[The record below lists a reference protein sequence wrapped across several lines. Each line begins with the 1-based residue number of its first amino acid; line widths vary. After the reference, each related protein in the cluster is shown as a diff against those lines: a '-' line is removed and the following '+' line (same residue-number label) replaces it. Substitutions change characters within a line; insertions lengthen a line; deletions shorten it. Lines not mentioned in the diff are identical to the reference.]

1 MKYII
6 VLGDGMADVPKGPL
20 APKTPLDLAKKPN
33 IDKLAR
39 DGEVGMIATVDAGL
53 KPGSD
58 VANLSVL
65 GYDPKECYTGR
76 SPLEALSIGLDL
88 DADDICMRTNLVT
101 LNINLNFSKSIL
113 TDYSAGE
120 ISTEESAEIFK
131 TINEKLGTELRQ
143 FYTGVSY
150 RNCLLLKHR
159 VSVDATFTPPHDIQ
173 GKAIGEYLPQGKDG
187 AEFAS
192 LIEKSVSILAKHPV
206 NLKRIA
212 EGKNPATAIW
222 FWGMGTKPKLE
233 PLKDKYGLTGAM
245 ISATDLLRGIGKGI
259 GMDVINVEGVTGT
272 VKTNFMGKAKAAVEA
287 MDGHDFAFV
296 HFEAPD
302 ECGHQGDA
310 PGKILSIEKIDE
322 VVGYIREQME
332 KRGEPFVL
340 AVLPDHQTPLYLRTH
355 VGAPVP
361 FIVYN
366 SLHPAKCGLTYSERT
381 AEKGIYL
388 SNGRALIKMMIN
400 E

>member
-20 APKTPLDLAKKPN
+20 APKTPLDLAVKPN
-33 IDKLAR
+33 IDKLAQ
-39 DGEVGMIATVDAGL
+39 DGEVGMIATVDSGL

-88 DADDICMRTNLVT
+88 DDDDICMRTNLVT
-101 LNINLNFSKSIL
+101 FDVNSHFSKTIL

-120 ISTEESAEIFK
+120 ISTEESSEIFK
-131 TINEKLGTELRQ
+131 TINEKLGTETRK
-143 FYTGVSY
+143 FFTGVSY

-159 VSVDATFTPPHDIQ
+159 GSLDASFTPPHDIQ
-173 GKAIGEYLPQGKDG
+173 GKEIGEYLPQGKDG
-187 AEFAS
+187 EEFAS
-192 LIEKSVSILAKHPV
+192 LIEKSVSILANHPV
-206 NLKRIA
+206 NQKRIA
-212 EGKNPATAIW
+212 EGKNPASAIW
-222 FWGMGTKPKLE
+222 FWGMGTKPRLQSFM
-233 PLKDKYGLTGAM
+233 DRYGLTGAM
-245 ISATDLLRGIGKGI
+245 ISATDLLCGIGKGI
-259 GMDVINVEGVTGT
+259 GMDVIHVEGATGT
-272 VKTNFMGKAKAAVEA
+272 VRTNFAGKAEAAVKALE
-287 MDGHDFAFV
+287 DHDFVFV

-310 PGKILSIEKIDE
+310 PGKILSIEKIDG
-322 VVGYIREQME
+322 VVGYIRQKME
-332 KRGEPFVL
+332 EKGEPFVM
-340 AVLPDHQTPLYLRTH
+340 AVLPDHQTPLYIRTH
-355 VGAPVP
+355 VGNPVP

-366 SLHPAKCGLTYSERT
+366 SLHPAKCGLSYSERT
-381 AEKGIYL
+381 AEKGIFL
-388 SNGRALIKMMIN
+388 NSGRALMNMMTQ

>member
-1 MKYII
+1 MKYVI

-20 APKTPLDLAKKPN
+20 APKTPLDLAVKPN
-33 IDKLAR
+33 IDKLAKE
-39 DGEVGMIATVDAGL
+39 GEVGLIATVDKGL
-53 KPGSD
+53 TPGSD

-88 DADDICMRTNLVT
+88 DDDDICMRTNLVT
-101 LNINLNFSKSIL
+101 IEPGSSFDESVL

-131 TINEKLGTELRQ
+131 TINEELGDDTRR

-159 VSVDATFTPPHDIQ
+159 GHLDATFTPPHDIQ
-173 GKAIGEYLPQGKDG
+173 DKKIGEYLPQGPDG
-187 AEFAS
+187 EEFSS
-192 LIEKSVSILAKHPV
+192 LIERSMTILADHPV
-206 NLKRIA
+206 NKKRVA
-212 EGKNPATAIW
+212 AGKNPASAIW
-222 FWGMGTKPKLE
+222 FWGMGTKPRLQ
-233 PLKDKYGLTGAM
+233 LFKDRYGLSGAM
-245 ISATDLLRGIGKGI
+245 ISATDLLRGIGKGT
-259 GMDVINVEGVTGT
+259 GMEVINVEGVTGT
-272 VKTNFMGKAKAAVEA
+272 LTTNFMGKAEAAVKA
-287 MDGHDFAFV
+287 LDNNDFAYV

-310 PGKILSIEKIDE
+310 KGKILAIEKIDA
-322 VVGYIREQME
+322 VVGYIRKNLEE
-332 KRGEPFVL
+332 KGEPFVM
-340 AVLPDHQTPLYLRTH
+340 AVLPDHQTPLYLRSH

-366 SLHPAKCGLTYSERT
+366 SLHPAGCGLEYTERA
-381 AEKGIYL
+381 AEKGVFL
-388 SNGRALIKMMIN
+388 DNGRALMKMMTK

>member
-20 APKTPLDLAKKPN
+20 APKTPLDLAVKPN

-39 DGEVGMIATVDAGL
+39 DGEIGLIATVDEGL

-88 DADDICMRTNLVT
+88 DDDDVCMRTNLVT
-101 LNINLNFSKSIL
+101 FDQKMNFSQTVL

-120 ISTEESAEIFK
+120 ISTEEAAAIFE
-131 TINEKLGTELRQ
+131 TINEKLGTNDRK

-159 VSVDATFTPPHDIQ
+159 GKVDASFTPPHDIQ
-173 GKAIGEYLPQGKDG
+173 GKEIGEYLPQGKDG
-187 AEFAS
+187 EEFAS
-192 LIEKSVSILAKHPV
+192 LIEKSVTILADHPV
-206 NLKRIA
+206 NQKRIA
-212 EGKNPATAIW
+212 EGKNPASAIW
-222 FWGMGTKPKLE
+222 FWGQGTKPKLVPYME
-233 PLKDKYGLTGAM
+233 KYGLKGAM
-245 ISATDLLRGIGKGI
+245 ISATDLLRGIGKGL
-259 GMDVINVEGVTGT
+259 GMDVINVEGATGT
-272 VKTNFMGKAKAAVEA
+272 LTTNFMGKAKAAVTA
-287 MDGHDFAFV
+287 LKDHDFVFV

-310 PGKILSIEKIDE
+310 PGKIKAIEKIDE
-322 VVGYIREQME
+322 VVGFIRKKAEE
-332 KRGEPFVL
+332 AGEPFVM

-361 FIVYN
+361 FVIYN
-366 SLHPAKCGLTYSERT
+366 SLHPANCGLTYSERT
-381 AEKGIYL
+381 AEKGIFL
-388 SNGRALIKMMIN
+388 DNGRALIKMMIT

>member
-1 MKYII
+1 MKYVI

-33 IDKLAR
+33 IDKLAKE
-39 DGEVGMIATVDAGL
+39 GEVGLIATVDKGMT
-53 KPGSD
+53 PGSD

-88 DADDICMRTNLVT
+88 DDDDICMRTNLVT
-101 LNINLNFSKSIL
+101 IEPGSSFTESVL

-120 ISTEESAEIFK
+120 ISTAEAAEIFS
-131 TINEKLGTELRQ
+131 TINEGLGSDLRR

-159 VSVDATFTPPHDIQ
+159 GSLEATFTPPHDIQ
-173 GKAIGEYLPQGKDG
+173 GKQIAEYLPQGPDG
-187 AEFAS
+187 EEFAS
-192 LIEKSVSILAKHPV
+192 MIERSMTILADHPV
-206 NLKRIA
+206 NKKRIA
-212 EGKNPATAIW
+212 AGKNPASAIW
-222 FWGMGTKPKLE
+222 FWGMGTKPRLQ
-233 PLKDKYGLTGAM
+233 LFKDRYGLSGAM
-245 ISATDLLRGIGKGI
+245 ISATDLLRGIGKGT
-259 GMDVINVEGVTGT
+259 GMEVVNVEGVTGT
-272 VKTNFMGKAKAAVEA
+272 LTTNFMGKAEAAVKA
-287 MDGHDFAFV
+287 LDRNDFVFV

-310 PGKILSIEKIDE
+310 KGKILSIEKIDG
-322 VVGYIREQME
+322 VVGYIREKLE
-332 KRGEPFVL
+332 KKGEPFVM
-340 AVLPDHQTPLYLRTH
+340 AVLPDHQTPLYLRSH

-366 SLHPAKCGLTYSERT
+366 SNHPANCGLIYNERS
-381 AEKGIYL
+381 AEKGVFL
-388 SNGRALIKMMIN
+388 DNGRALMKMMTK

>member
-20 APKTPLDLAKKPN
+20 APKTPLDLAVKPN
-33 IDKLAR
+33 IDKLAK
-39 DGEVGMIATVDAGL
+39 DGEVGMIATVDKGL

-88 DADDICMRTNLVT
+88 DEDDVCMRTNLVT
-101 LNINLNFSKSIL
+101 FDVNSHFSKTIL
-113 TDYSAGE
+113 TDYAAGE

-131 TINEKLGTELRQ
+131 TINEKLGTETRQ
-143 FYTGVSY
+143 FFTGVSY

-159 VSVDATFTPPHDIQ
+159 GSLDATFTPPHDIQ
-173 GKAIGEYLPQGKDG
+173 GKEIGEYLPKGKDG
-187 AEFAS
+187 EEFAA
-192 LIEKSVSILAKHPV
+192 LIERSVSILADHPV
-206 NLKRIA
+206 NKKRIA
-212 EGKNPATAIW
+212 EGKNPASAIW
-222 FWGMGTKPKLE
+222 FWGMGTKPKLRSFQE
-233 PLKDKYGLTGAM
+233 QYGLSGAM
-245 ISATDLLRGIGKGI
+245 ISATDLLCGIGKGI
-259 GMDVINVEGVTGT
+259 GMDVIHVEGATGT
-272 VKTNFMGKAKAAVEA
+272 VRTNFSGKAEAAVKALE
-287 MDGHDFAFV
+287 DHDFAFL

-310 PGKILSIEKIDE
+310 QGKILSIEKIDA
-322 VVGYIREQME
+322 VVGYIRQKLEE
-332 KRGEPFVL
+332 KGEPFVM

-355 VGAPVP
+355 VGDPVP

-366 SLHPAKCGLTYSERT
+366 SVHPAKCGLTYSERT
-381 AEKGIYL
+381 AEKGIFL
-388 SNGRALIKMMIN
+388 DSGRALMKMLTQ

>member
-1 MKYII
+1 MKYVI

-20 APKTPLDLAKKPN
+20 APKTPLELAKKPN
-33 IDKLAR
+33 IDKLAK
-39 DGEVGMIATVDAGL
+39 DGEVGLIATVDKGM

-76 SPLEALSIGLDL
+76 SPLEALSIGIDL
-88 DADDICMRTNLVT
+88 DDDDICMRTNLVT
-101 LNINLNFSKSIL
+101 LEPGSTFKESVL

-120 ISTEESAEIFK
+120 ISTEESAEIFS
-131 TINEKLGTELRQ
+131 TINAELGNDLRR

-159 VSVDATFTPPHDIQ
+159 GSLDVAFTPPHDIQ
-173 GKAIGEYLPQGKDG
+173 GKQIEEYLPQGPDG
-187 AEFAS
+187 EEFSS
-192 LIEKSVSILAKHPV
+192 LIERSVTILADHPV
-206 NLKRIA
+206 NKKRIA
-212 EGKNPATAIW
+212 AGKNPASAIW
-222 FWGMGTKPKLE
+222 FWGMGTKPRLQ
-233 PLKDKYGLTGAM
+233 LFKDRYGLSGAM
-245 ISATDLLRGIGKGI
+245 ISATDLLRGIGKGT
-259 GMDVINVEGVTGT
+259 GMEVINVEGVTGT
-272 VKTNFMGKAKAAVEA
+272 LATNFMGKAEAAVKA
-287 MDGHDFAFV
+287 LDKNDFVFV

-310 PGKILSIEKIDE
+310 KGKILSIEKIDE
-322 VVGYIREQME
+322 VVGYIREKLEMKE
-332 KRGEPFVL
+332 EPFVM

-366 SLHPAKCGLTYSERT
+366 SNHPANCGLNYNERS
-381 AEKGIYL
+381 AEKGVFL
-388 SNGRALIKMMIN
+388 DNGRSLMKMITK

>member
-20 APKTPLDLAKKPN
+20 APKTPLDLAVKPN
-33 IDKLAR
+33 IDKLAK

-76 SPLEALSIGLDL
+76 SPLEALSIGIDL
-88 DADDICMRTNLVT
+88 DEDDVCMRTNLVT
-101 LNINLNFSKSIL
+101 FNVDPYFSKTVL

-120 ISTEESAEIFK
+120 ISTEESALIFE
-131 TINEKLGTELRQ
+131 TINEKLGTETRK

-159 VSVDATFTPPHDIQ
+159 KTVDATFTPPHDIQ
-173 GKAIGEYLPQGKDG
+173 DKEIGPYLPQGKDG
-187 AEFAS
+187 EEFAS
-192 LIEKSVSILAKHPV
+192 LIEKSVAILAKHPV
-206 NLKRIA
+206 NLKRIE
-212 EGKNPATAIW
+212 EGKRPASAIW
-222 FWGMGTKPKLE
+222 FWGMGTKPKLQSLYE
-233 PLKDKYGLTGAM
+233 RYGLTGAM
-245 ISATDLLRGIGKGI
+245 ISATDLLCGIGKGI
-259 GMDVINVEGVTGT
+259 GMDVIHVEGATGT
-272 VKTNFMGKAKAAVEA
+272 LRTNFMGKAEAAVKALE
-287 MDGHDFAFV
+287 DHDFVYV

-310 PGKILSIEKIDE
+310 PGKIKSIEKIDE
-322 VVGYIREQME
+322 VVGYIRQKME
-332 KRGEPFVL
+332 EKGEPFVL
-340 AVLPDHQTPLYLRTH
+340 AVLPDHQTPLYIRTH
-355 VGAPVP
+355 VGDPVP

-366 SLHPAKCGLTYSERT
+366 SLHPAHCGLTYSERT
-381 AEKGIYL
+381 AEKGVFL
-388 SNGRALIKMMIN
+388 DNGRALMKLLIQ

>member
-1 MKYII
+1 MKYVI

-20 APKTPLDLAKKPN
+20 APKTPLDLAVKPN

-39 DGEVGMIATVDAGL
+39 EGEVGLIATVDEGMV
-53 KPGSD
+53 PGSD

-88 DADDICMRTNLVT
+88 DDDDICMRTNLVT
-101 LNINLNFSKSIL
+101 LKPGSSFDESVL

-120 ISTEESAEIFK
+120 ISTAEAAEIFK
-131 TINEKLGTELRQ
+131 TINEELGDDTRR

-159 VSVDATFTPPHDIQ
+159 GSLDATFTPPHDIQ
-173 GKAIGEYLPQGKDG
+173 DKKIGEYLPKGPDG
-187 AEFAS
+187 EEFAS
-192 LIEKSVSILAKHPV
+192 LIERSVTILADHPV
-206 NLKRIA
+206 NQKRIA
-212 EGKNPATAIW
+212 KKKNPASAIW
-222 FWGMGTKPKLE
+222 FWGMGTKPRLQ
-233 PLKDKYGLTGAM
+233 PFKDRYGLSGAM
-245 ISATDLLRGIGKGI
+245 ISATDLLRGIGKGT
-259 GMDVINVEGVTGT
+259 GMEVIDVKGVTGT
-272 VKTNFMGKAKAAVEA
+272 LSTNFMGKAEAAVNA
-287 MDGHDFAFV
+287 LDNNDFV
-296 HFEAPD
+296 YIHFEAPD

-310 PGKILSIEKIDE
+310 KGKILAIEKIDG
-322 VVGYIREQME
+322 VVGYIREKLEE
-332 KRGEPFVL
+332 KGEPFVM
-340 AVLPDHQTPLYLRTH
+340 AVLPDHQTPLYLRSH

-366 SLHPAKCGLTYSERT
+366 SIHPAGCGLNYTERA
-381 AEKGIYL
+381 AEKGVFL
-388 SNGRALIKMMIN
+388 DNGRALMKMMTK

>member
-1 MKYII
+1 MKYVI

-20 APKTPLDLAKKPN
+20 APKTPLDLAVKPN
-33 IDKLAR
+33 IDKLCK
-39 DGEVGMIATVDAGL
+39 DGELGLIATVDKGMT
-53 KPGSD
+53 PGSD

-88 DADDICMRTNLVT
+88 DEDDICMRTNLVT
-101 LNINLNFSKSIL
+101 FEHGPSFNETVL

-131 TINEKLGTELRQ
+131 TINEELGSDVRR
-143 FYTGVSY
+143 FFTGVSY

-159 VSVDATFTPPHDIQ
+159 GTLDAKFTPPHDIQ
-173 GKAIGEYLPQGKDG
+173 GKQIGEYLPQGPDG
-187 AEFAS
+187 EEFSS
-192 LIEKSVSILAKHPV
+192 LIERSVTILADHPV
-206 NLKRIA
+206 NKKRIA
-212 EGKNPATAIW
+212 AGKNPASAIW
-222 FWGMGTKPKLE
+222 FWGMGTKPRLQ
-233 PLKDKYGLTGAM
+233 LFKDRYGLTGAM

-259 GMDVINVEGVTGT
+259 GMEVINVEGVTGT
-272 VKTNFMGKAKAAVEA
+272 LSTNFMGKAEAAVDA
-287 MDGHDFAFV
+287 LNRNDFVFV

-310 PGKILSIEKIDE
+310 KGKILAIEKIDG
-322 VVGYIREQME
+322 VVGYIRKKLEE
-332 KRGEPFVL
+332 KGEPFVM
-340 AVLPDHQTPLYLRTH
+340 AVLPDHQTPLYLRSH

-366 SLHPAKCGLTYSERT
+366 SLHPAKCGLTYSER
-381 AEKGIYL
+381 AADKGIFL
-388 SNGRALIKMMIN
+388 DNGRALIKMMTK